1 MMNPLIKETAGAL
14 ATTHV
19 PTANVHQT
27 VREVFSYLE
36 SLATE
41 FETVDYIYVL
51 DNKKLVGVLSLHE
64 LLSADD
70 AMPVAAFMTTEVAFV
85 HQDTDQEH
93 AAHLALAQS
102 IKAVPVI
109 DDEGLFFGVIT
120 ADTILRILREEHTED
135 LMRMAG
141 ITYDADDSLNKFTIR
156 QHVITRLPWLV
167 VGVFGGIAAA
177 FVVEH
182 FDTLL
187 AAEIVLAAFIPAI
200 VYIAD
205 AVGSQTQMV
214 YVRSLVHRQQRS
226 FSTIL
231 GREVTVALIVGA
243 LLGALVGI
251 VTYWWFGT
259 VAVPLTL
266 ALAVFATVLF
276 SVIVAVLL
284 PWTFHRAGHDPALAT
299 GPLATV
305 IRDISSLLIY
315 FAIATLIVL

>member
-1 MMNPLIKETAGAL
+1 MNSLIAETAGAL
-14 ATTHV
+14 ATPHV
-19 PTANVHQT
+19 PVATVRQT
-27 VREVFSYLE
+27 VGEVFSYLE

-51 DNKKLVGVLSLHE
+51 DEKKLVGVLSLHE
-64 LLSADD
+64 LLSADN
-70 AMPVAAFMTTEVAFV
+70 ATPVAAFMVSEVAFV

-93 AAHLALAQS
+93 VAHLALAQS

-109 DDEGLFFGVIT
+109 DEDGLFFGVIT

-141 ITYDADDSLNKFTIR
+141 IAYDSDDSLHKFTIT

-167 VGVFGGIAAA
+167 VGVCGGIAAA

-182 FDTLL
+182 FDALL

-214 YVRSLVHRQQRS
+214 YVRSLVHRQQRPFIS
-226 FSTIL
+226 IL
-231 GREVTVALIVGA
+231 GREVTIALIVGL
-243 LLGALVGI
+243 LLGAMVGGI
-251 VTYWWFGT
+251 TYWWFGSF
-259 VAVPLTL
+259 AVPTTL

-276 SVIVAVLL
+276 SVVVAVLL
-284 PWTFHRAGHDPALAT
+284 PWGFHRAGHDPALAT

-315 FAIATLIVL
+315 FAIASIIVL